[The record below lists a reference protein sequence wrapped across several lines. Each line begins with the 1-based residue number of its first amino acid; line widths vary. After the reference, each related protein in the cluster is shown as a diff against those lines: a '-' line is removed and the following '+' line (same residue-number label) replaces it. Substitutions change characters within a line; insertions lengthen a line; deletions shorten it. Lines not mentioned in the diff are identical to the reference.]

1 MVPWAGHHH
10 YEMFPSACGLYHL
23 FDVGECAEPVFA
35 PDFAESPLAGVATYG
50 SHAVA
55 WADYDR
61 DGRDDLLIAGDVGA
75 HLLLRNLGA
84 GNFADDTPALVS
96 DAGYVISPAW
106 GDLDGDGLPDLALA
120 CLNDPGLLARNE
132 GGGAFTSVTPA
143 ELSSPSHAT
152 AADWAD
158 YDGDG
163 DLDLFVGRGDDAGD
177 LLLRNDGALTFAD
190 ATADLGLLPG
200 DTRGATWADLD
211 GDLDP
216 ELVLARD
223 GRAVLL
229 RNDSG
234 LMVDVSDSLP
244 NLTRSFSS
252 VAAGDYDNDGDLDL
266 YFGVRGGANVLL
278 RNAGMLDFRN
288 ATSGPAGSSRTTRTA
303 TFADHDNDGWLDL
316 YLANVQSADQLL
328 RGTGGGNFTDA
339 TRVPLGAT
347 GDSYSAAWADADLD
361 GDLDLYVG
369 VHDGDDRYY
378 LNQAT
383 RGRHWLHV
391 DLRQFGPN
399 PAAVGAHVRC
409 RAGNL
414 RLLREVGTDE
424 AYMSQGSLTAEFGL
438 GPQAVVDTL
447 EVRWPDGVTTVL
459 TGVTADRRLLVER
472 EDLTAAATRPS
483 PCPRQPACCRP
494 GPTPATRSPT
504 WPSTCRLRPR

>member
-1 MVPWAGHHH
+1 
-10 YEMFPSACGLYHL
+10 
-23 FDVGECAEPVFA
+23 
-35 PDFAESPLAGVATYG
+35 
-50 SHAVA
+50 
-55 WADYDR
+55 
-61 DGRDDLLIAGDVGA
+61 
-75 HLLLRNLGA
+75 
-84 GNFADDTPALVS
+84 
-96 DAGYVISPAW
+96 
-106 GDLDGDGLPDLALA
+106 
-120 CLNDPGLLARNE
+120 
-132 GGGAFTSVTPA
+132 
-143 ELSSPSHAT
+143 
-152 AADWAD
+152 
-158 YDGDG
+158 
-163 DLDLFVGRGDDAGD
+163 
-177 LLLRNDGALTFAD
+177 
-190 ATADLGLLPG
+190 
-200 DTRGATWADLD
+200 
-211 GDLDP
+211 
-216 ELVLARD
+216 
-223 GRAVLL
+223 
-229 RNDSG
+229 
-234 LMVDVSDSLP
+234 MVDVSDSLP

-399 PAAVGAHVRC
+399 PAAVGAHIRC

-438 GPQAVVDTL
+438 GPQTVVDTL

-472 EDLTAAATRPS
+472 EDVTGGGGP
-483 PCPRQPACCRP
+483 PPRYPPLAACCRR

-504 WPSTCRLRPR
+504 WPSTFRRRRWSACGFTTSRAAACAPCSPRNPWRRAAMPPPGTVATTVGGSWRRASTKRA